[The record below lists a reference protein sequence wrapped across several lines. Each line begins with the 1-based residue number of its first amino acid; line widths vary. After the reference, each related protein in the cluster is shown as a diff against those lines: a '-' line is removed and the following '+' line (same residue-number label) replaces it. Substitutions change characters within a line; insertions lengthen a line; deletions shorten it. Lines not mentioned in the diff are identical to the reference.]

1 MVAILRAAVFHGGTG
16 IIDRF
21 ILLNYRRIRLD
32 VQLPPL
38 LLKSLFTVTQ
48 TELIIN
54 NGDVIVVWRVHG
66 SIK

>member
-1 MVAILRAAVFHGGTG
+1 MVAILRADVFHCGTG

-21 ILLNYRRIRLD
+21 ILLKYRRIRLD

-54 NGDVIVVWRVHG
+54 NGDVIVV
-66 SIK
+66 